1 MNEYINADRSNPH
14 VAAVIRCHEKH
25 GIANA
30 AAKYEAKTFRTRG
43 VTIMGEALVN
53 AGIRTREQATV
64 SLVAHKNVAR
74 P

>member
-1 MNEYINADRSNPH
+1 MNEYINADRSDPN

-25 GIANA
+25 GIANG
-30 AAKYEAKTFRTRG
+30 AAKYEARTFRTRG
-43 VTIMGEALVN
+43 ITTMGQAIVD
-53 AGIRTREQATV
+53 AGLRTEEQATV